1 MRRYDSATGLLM
13 LSMPG
18 SPREKALDPRTV
30 RKNDT
35 SAKSMHEWMGVLTVD
50 IEEVPSMSIPSSVSS
65 LGNYAAQ
72 VQWEDGFNQVPMQ
85 LLHVPGPLDK
95 AGQKCGHACPGHG
108 HAVCAHAGA
117 AAAVYV
123 GLVSLAL

>member
-1 MRRYDSATGLLM
+1 M

-18 SPREKALDPRTV
+18 APREKPLDPRMV

-50 IEEVPSMSIPSSVSS
+50 IEEAPSMSIPATVSP

-72 VQWEDGFNQVPMQ
+72 IQWEDGFNQVLNPHPSC
-85 LLHVPGPLDK
+85 LAPKTVPGSGMCACVSCAALGPVCL
-95 AGQKCGHACPGHG
+95 AGQGQR
-108 HAVCAHAGA
+108 
-117 AAAVYV
+117 
-123 GLVSLAL
+123 